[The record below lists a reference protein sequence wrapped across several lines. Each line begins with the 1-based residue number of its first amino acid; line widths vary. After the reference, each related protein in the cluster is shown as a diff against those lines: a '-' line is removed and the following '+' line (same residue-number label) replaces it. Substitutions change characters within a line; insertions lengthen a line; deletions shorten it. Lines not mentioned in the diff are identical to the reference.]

1 MNASVKLIEL
11 VLPATVGLKSEV
23 PEEHPSAQ
31 ILGTQRLGSGV
42 VVDPAGLVLT
52 VNYVVLGAHSVEV
65 TLLDD
70 TAVEGKVVAQDF
82 ASGVA
87 IVEISTAGLPA
98 GLSALKV
105 SPSADLHVGQ
115 ETFIVAAAGEN
126 KRRANDGA
134 ITSVGPFDAYWE
146 YSLER
151 AITTTAMNPGL
162 GGAPLLDS
170 LGRVVGI
177 VSLDLGEVGRF
188 TMAIPMDPYLE
199 HRDELLRHGRRVTRP
214 SRAWVGFYCYAFR
227 EHVVIAGVLPGAP
240 GEQAGLKAGDVVLAV
255 DGERITGRHELYD
268 TLWKH
273 RAGAPIQFR
282 VFRNNQ
288 IAEVTVLSG
297 DAEEFFA

>member
-11 VLPATVGLKSEV
+11 VLPATVALKTEV

-31 ILGTQRLGSGV
+31 ILGTQRLGTGV
-42 VVDPAGLVLT
+42 VVDPAGLILT
-52 VNYVVLGAHSVEV
+52 VNYVVLGARTVEV

-70 TAVEGKVVAQDF
+70 TTTEGKVVAQDF
-82 ASGVA
+82 ASGIA
-87 IVEISTAGLPA
+87 IIEISPP
-98 GLSALKV
+98 GLSALKL

-126 KRRANDGA
+126 KRRANNGM

-170 LGRVVGI
+170 LGRVAGI

-188 TMAIPMDPYLE
+188 TLAIPADPYLE

-214 SRAWVGFYCYAFR
+214 SRAWVGFYCYMFR

-240 GEQAGLKAGDVVLAV
+240 GEQAGLKAGDVVLALN
-255 DGERITGRHELYD
+255 GERVTGRHELYD
-268 TLWKH
+268 LLWKH
-273 RAGAPIQFR
+273 RAGELIHFR

-288 IAEVTVLSG
+288 VTQVAVSSG
-297 DAEEFFA
+297 NAEEFFA

>member
-11 VLPATVGLKSEV
+11 VLPATVALKTEV
-23 PEEHPSAQ
+23 PGEHPSAQ
-31 ILGTQRLGSGV
+31 ILGTQRLGTGV
-42 VVDPAGLVLT
+42 VVDPAGLILT
-52 VNYVVLGAHSVEV
+52 VNYVVLGARTVEV

-70 TAVEGKVVAQDF
+70 ATTEGKVVAQDF
-82 ASGVA
+82 ASGIA
-87 IVEISTAGLPA
+87 IVEISTT
-98 GLSALKV
+98 GLSALKL
-105 SPSADLHVGQ
+105 SPSVDLYVGQ
-115 ETFIVAAAGEN
+115 DIFMVAAAGEN
-126 KRRANDGA
+126 KRRANNGA

-170 LGRVVGI
+170 LGRVAGI

-188 TMAIPMDPYLE
+188 TLAIPADTYLE
-199 HRDELLRHGRRVTRP
+199 HRDELLRHGRRVTCP
-214 SRAWVGFYCYAFR
+214 SRAWVGFYCYTFR

-240 GEQAGLKAGDVVLAV
+240 GEQAGLKAGDVVLSV
-255 DGERITGRHELYD
+255 NGERITGRHELYG

-273 RAGAPIQFR
+273 RAGELIHFR

-288 IAEVTVLSG
+288 VTQVAVPSG
-297 DAEEFFA
+297 NAEEFFA

>member
-11 VLPATVGLKSEV
+11 VLPATVGLKTEV

-42 VVDPAGLVLT
+42 IVDPAGLILT
-52 VNYVVLGAHSVEV
+52 VNYVVIGARTVEV

-70 TAVEGKVVAQDF
+70 TTIEGRVVAQDF
-82 ASGVA
+82 ASGIAV
-87 IVEISTAGLPA
+87 VEINAA
-98 GLSALKV
+98 RLSALRLI
-105 SPSADLHVGQ
+105 PSADLRVGQ

-126 KRRANDGA
+126 KRRANNGA

-146 YSLER
+146 YALER

-170 LGRVVGI
+170 LGRVTGI
-177 VSLDLGEVGRF
+177 VSLDLGEIGRF
-188 TMAIPMDPYLE
+188 TLAIPADPYLE

-214 SRAWVGFYCYAFR
+214 SRAWVGFYCYTFR
-227 EHVVIAGVLPGAP
+227 DHVVIAGVLAGAP

-255 DGERITGRHELYD
+255 NGERIAGRHELYA

-273 RAGAPIQFR
+273 RAGTPIHFR

-288 IAEVTVLSG
+288 VTEVTVSSG